1 MKDLKVFG
9 NKMTKEQI
17 FTEILNKGEF
27 QVSDH
32 ERELQLENLRKEV
45 GNLIVNMSV
54 NTNDLTPWPIS
65 QIMKA
70 MQECKVKLNI

>member
-9 NKMTKEQI
+9 NKMTKDLI
-17 FTEILNKGEF
+17 FTEILNKGEY

-45 GNLIVNMSV
+45 GKIIVFMTV
-54 NTNDLTPWPIS
+54 NSNDLTPWPITL
-65 QIMKA
+65 IMKA
-70 MQECKVKLNI
+70 ML